1 MDKWEEI
8 KAKAAKAK
16 PVVKPAVVAE
26 EPKPVIEN
34 RCEAFLS
41 GFLSGGPILRT
52 YVYREVENAGLSWE
66 DVKQA
71 FHKINGREYVQRGE
85 FFWRILPS

>member
-16 PVVKPAVVAE
+16 PVAKPVVEEAKPA
-26 EPKPVIEN
+26 IEN

-52 YVYREVENAGLSWE
+52 NVYRAADNAGLNWE
-66 DVKQA
+66 EVKES
-71 FHKINGREYVQRGE
+71 FHKLNGREYVQKGDL
-85 FFWRILPS
+85 FWRIMPE